1 MMAYCLSADVQASLD
16 ERVLLWLT
24 NDNDAATTVD
34 TDIIDEAIRDADAT
48 IDAYCRKRYTVPFD
62 PVPDKVRALSRTIAI
77 YTLYSRKGI
86 NDGPE
91 QTVRDNYKDAIAFLK
106 DVSAGRAEIVEGSAP
121 TAPSNRVS
129 ARSRTKIFSESDL
142 EKF

>member
-1 MMAYCLSADVQASLD
+1 MMAYCLSADVRDALD
-16 ERVLLWLT
+16 ERVLIWLT
-24 NDNDAATTVD
+24 NDNDAATEVVPAV
-34 TDIIDEAIRDADAT
+34 IDDAIRDADAT

-86 NDGPE
+86 GDGPE
-91 QTVRDNYKDAIAFLK
+91 RTVRDNYKDAMAFLR
-106 DVSAGRAEIVEGSAP
+106 DVGAGRAEIVAGPAP
-121 TAPSNRVS
+121 TPPSNRVS
-129 ARSRTKIFSESDL
+129 SRTRTKLFGEDEL